1 MNIKMNI
8 GKSNFLDA
16 KLETICSNDDLR
28 PAMQCVYF
36 KDGYVYATDA
46 HVAIKQHLSL
56 HDIDEECAKILDGKL
71 LHKSHLQIMK
81 KCDWFE
87 ILPNGIKSKKGM
99 MTITHEFYD
108 DKYPDIEKVIPKKAN
123 SSLNVLGLNAVL
135 LKKVQDVMF
144 QTEGQ
149 HLKLEFTKPNGAIL
163 LTTMIRPEHQVGLIM
178 PIHVTKD

>member
-1 MNIKMNI
+1 MNIKINP
-8 GKSNFLDA
+8 GKSNFLDT

-36 KDGYVYATDA
+36 KDGFVYATDA
-46 HVAIKQHLSL
+46 HVAVKQSLSL
-56 HDIDEECAKILDGKL
+56 HDIDEESAKLLEGKL

-81 KCDWFE
+81 KCDFFE

-108 DKYPDIEKVIPKKAN
+108 DKYPDIEKVFPKKADY
-123 SSLNVLGLNAVL
+123 SLNVLSINAVL

-144 QTEGQ
+144 QLEGH
-149 HLKLEFTKPNGAIL
+149 HLKLEFTKPGGPIL
-163 LTTMIRPEHQVGLIM
+163 LTTRIRTEDQIGLIM
-178 PIHVTKD
+178 PVHNY